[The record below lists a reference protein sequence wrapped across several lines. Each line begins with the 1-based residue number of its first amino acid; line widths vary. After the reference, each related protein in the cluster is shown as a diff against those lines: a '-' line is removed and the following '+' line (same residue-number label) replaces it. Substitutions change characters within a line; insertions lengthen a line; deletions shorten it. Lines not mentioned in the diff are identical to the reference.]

1 MASVIEAARAAQA
14 ESQRIREQSIAL
26 RDAVRVTVAAGRAMT
41 QWAAAA
47 AARDARRTRPIPS
60 PWSTLEWLRSDDEVD
75 RALVPVD

>member
-47 AARDARRTRPIPS
+47 ARDARRTRPIPS